1 MRGDGGSRRRSMGAP
16 YADFCESLYKTGRLW
31 YNRGTEGGE
40 MKREKTLQR
49 GVCMAVS
56 ALFAAAL
63 CAAPLGVSAN
73 SALYEWQGS
82 IAGGVTVQEEDCPVV
97 VERERLVFTVGE
109 LP

>member
-1 MRGDGGSRRRSMGAP
+1 
-16 YADFCESLYKTGRLW
+16 
-31 YNRGTEGGE
+31 

-73 SALYEWQGS
+73 SALYEWQGG
-82 IAGGVTVQEEDCPVV
+82 IAGGVTVQ
-97 VERERLVFTVGE
+97 
-109 LP
+109 

>member
-1 MRGDGGSRRRSMGAP
+1 
-16 YADFCESLYKTGRLW
+16 
-31 YNRGTEGGE
+31 

-49 GVCMAVS
+49 GVCMAFS

-82 IAGGVTVQEEDCPVV
+82 IAGGVTVQEENCPVV
-97 VERERLVFTVGE
+97 VERERLVFMVGE
-109 LP
+109 LPQTEYPSADSFDEYGAHVTAEYDFTTPPTMTPP